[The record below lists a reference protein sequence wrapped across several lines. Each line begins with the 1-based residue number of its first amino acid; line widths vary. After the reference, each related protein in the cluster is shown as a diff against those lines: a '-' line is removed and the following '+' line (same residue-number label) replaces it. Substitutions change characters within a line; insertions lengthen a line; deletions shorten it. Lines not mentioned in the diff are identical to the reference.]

1 MSLENKFI
9 DYSYSKK
16 DIEHLAIK
24 DEDDLKYMNSVSSAM
39 LMQANLT
46 TRILLWVGAL
56 VIIWLITWAYFAEID
71 ALTRGQGK
79 VIPSHQIQII
89 QNLEGGIVSE
99 ILVSEGEHVKKGDI
113 LIRID
118 DTGFLSSFA
127 ENQLRYNELQ
137 AKTIRL
143 LAESTGQKF
152 RVSKEIRKKSPD
164 LIRYEESLFRSNR
177 EQLQNNILIYKRRL
191 KQKRNELKEAQAELL
206 QLTNNYQLISK
217 EVELNRP
224 LVEKGIISEVEFLQ
238 LQRQKNTIKGDMK
251 SIELSVPRLISILE
265 EQKNNIKEVKLK
277 FKNAAKEAFN
287 EARAEMTRIES
298 SNIARED
305 KVKRTLVR
313 SPVDGTIKQ
322 LLINT
327 IGGVLRPGMDII
339 EIVPTQDTLLV
350 EAKIRPA
357 DIAFLYPGQR
367 AIVKFSAY
375 DFAIY
380 GSLRGVLTHI
390 SADTII
396 DDVDKQSYYLVRIKT
411 DKNYLGNEYN
421 KLNVIVG
428 MTADVDIVTGKKT
441 VLDYILKPILR
452 ARENALSER

>member
-1 MSLENKFI
+1 MGLEDKFI
-9 DYSYSKK
+9 DYSYREK
-16 DIEHLAIK
+16 DIKKLRVK
-24 DEDDLKYMNSVSSAM
+24 DDDDLAYMNSVSSAM
-39 LMQANLT
+39 LMHT
-46 TRILLWVGAL
+46 TLSTRLLLWIGAF
-56 VIIWLITWAYFAEID
+56 VIIWLITWAYYAEID

-79 VIPSHQIQII
+79 IIPSHQIQVI

-99 ILVSEGEHVKKGDI
+99 ILVSEGEHVERGDI
-113 LIRID
+113 LIKID
-118 DTGFLSSFA
+118 DTGFLSNFA
-127 ENQLRYNELQ
+127 ESQLRYNELQ
-137 AKTIRL
+137 AKSIRL
-143 LAESTGQKF
+143 LAESTGKTF
-152 RVSKEIRKKSPD
+152 KVSKTIRKKSPQ
-164 LIRYEESLFRSNR
+164 LIKYEESLYKSNKA
-177 EQLQNNILIYKRRL
+177 QLENNILIYNRRL
-191 KQKRNELKEAQAELL
+191 RQKRNELKEAQA
-206 QLTNNYQLISK
+206 QLIQVTDNYALIAR

-224 LVEKGIISEVEFLQ
+224 LVKSGIISEVEFLQ
-238 LQRQKNTIKGDMK
+238 LQRQENSIKGDM
-251 SIELSVPRLISILE
+251 SAIELSIPRLVSIIE
-265 EQKNNIKEVKLK
+265 EQKDNIKEVKLK
-277 FKNAAKEAFN
+277 FHNAAKEAFN
-287 EARAEMTRIES
+287 ETRAEMSRIES

-327 IGGVLRPGMDII
+327 VGGVLRPGMDII
-339 EIVPTQDTLLV
+339 EIVPTQDKLLV

-357 DIAFLYPGQR
+357 DIAFLYPGQK

-380 GSLRGVLTHI
+380 GSLTGVLTHI
-390 SADTII
+390 SADTIV

-411 DKNYLGNEYN
+411 DKNYLGSEDK

-452 ARENALSER
+452 ARENTLSER